1 MKASSTIENM
11 NLEKRL
17 GMKIRQWQ
25 LVSVVVGCLLLL
37 GGCRAKT
44 ATGTPPKTAP
54 TTFTRTVTWH
64 TKTDRQN
71 QEKLARFIQKKMLT
85 KQGIYTN
92 FVDTKNRQTGAA
104 TGHELLSESAGMWL
118 QYLAESHQYRAFRQ
132 FYRATVTTFG
142 DSGQFSYRYD
152 PRNKKRFAVNA
163 TLDDLRIIRALN
175 LYDAQTKT
183 NHYRQAAADH
193 FAALKVGSLKAG
205 KLYDYYD
212 PQTKQAAKTTSLAYF
227 DFKTLKYYEQGTR
240 AGRRAYDE
248 QLKVVHGGYLGNVFP
263 LYASSF
269 SWGDLTYAT
278 KNLNTSEALEV
289 LLHLAEIGQL
299 KATSRTWL
307 AQQVRA
313 HKLYNG
319 YSTAGSVTNSGQST
333 ANYALAAMVFATA
346 NDQANYRA
354 AMHLVWE
361 GQVTGNSPIQGG
373 IGDAKTQQSYSYSNL
388 TALNAAGM

>member
-1 MKASSTIENM
+1 
-11 NLEKRL
+11 
-17 GMKIRQWQ
+17 MKIRQWQ
-25 LVSVVVGCLLLL
+25 VMGIVVGCLLLL
-37 GGCRAKT
+37 GGCQTKT

-54 TTFTRTVTWH
+54 STFVQTVAFHTT
-64 TKTDRQN
+64 TDRQK
-71 QEKLARFIQKKMLT
+71 QQKLADFIQKKLLT

-92 FVDTKNRQTGAA
+92 YVDTKNRQTGAA

-118 QYLAESHQYRAFRQ
+118 QYLAENHQYRAFRQ
-132 FYRATVTTFG
+132 FYQATVTTFG
-142 DSGQFSYRYD
+142 DHGQFSYRYD
-152 PRNKKRFAVNA
+152 PRSKKRFAVNA

-183 NHYRQAAADH
+183 TRYRQVAADH
-193 FAALKVGSLKAG
+193 FAALKVGSLKDG

-212 PQTKQAAKTTSLAYF
+212 PQTKQTAKTTSLAYF
-227 DFKTLKYYEQGTR
+227 DFKTLKYYEQGTKT
-240 AGRRAYDE
+240 GRRAYNE

-263 LYASSF
+263 LYAASF

-278 KNLNTSEALEV
+278 KDLNTSEALEV

-307 AQQVRA
+307 AQQVKG

-319 YSTAGSVTNSGQST
+319 YSTAGSVTNSGQSA
-333 ANYALAAMVFATA
+333 ANYALAAMIFATA
-346 NDQANYRA
+346 HDQANYHA
-354 AMHLVWE
+354 AMRLVWA
-361 GQVTGNSPIQGG
+361 GQVRSPSAIRGG
-373 IGDAKTQQSYSYSNL
+373 IGDAKTHQSYSYSNL